1 MTEMVLDASAMLA
14 VINGEPGAEIV
25 IASLPQSAMSTVN
38 LAEVVTKLVNSGF
51 APDGA
56 LASAQAFEVKFIP
69 ASSAHALAAG
79 LLHAKT
85 RGRGLSLGDR
95 FCLALAQERTL
106 PVYTA
111 DRAWTELGLDL
122 DIRLIR

>member
-1 MTEMVLDASAMLA
+1 MAEAVLDTSAVLA
-14 VINGEPGAEIV
+14 FLWSEPGGEIV
-25 IASLPQSAMSTVN
+25 AELVPRSIISAVN
-38 LAEVVTKLVNSGF
+38 LAEVITKLVDRWVGAEGLEETARLLSGQVE
-51 APDGA
+51 AVSLQTG
-56 LASAQAFEVKFIP
+56 V
-69 ASSAHALAAG
+69 AAG

-85 RGRGLSLGDR
+85 RGRGVSLGDR
-95 FCLALAQERTL
+95 FCLALAQEAGL